1 KIRDTSSIPTN
12 NNGDDDENDTKE
24 EQNSPSSEPI
34 ACHSSS
40 QKRSHSPEPA
50 INSDKHKNIKVEQS
64 VADSKKKTS
73 TVIGHVSIIRPEPTT
88 IHNPPRTHDWTVYLR
103 SADVHGDL
111 NCLIQRCIFYL
122 HPEYPDHRREFRS
135 TPFAIKET
143 GYAGFHLPI
152 DIFFKTRKEPKKF
165 RIEYDLDLHT
175 NVEGHPH
182 RQKESSVRRYRCTF
196 YNPDPEFRQKILAAG
211 GKIRDTSSI
220 STNNNDNGASDAEEE
235 QSSPPSEP
243 IIRHSPPQK
252 RPHSPAPTINP
263 TANKKIKV
271 EQSLNQ
277 PKKKPQQSVI
287 KNENPSKTTVN
298 TTTNKKIPLTSSTKQ
313 SSITEEK
320 PTKHLPIKD
329 ANSTVSSTS
338 NINGSTDDS
347 SISKARPS
355 SKLKPDHD
363 SKPSTQS
370 STTSHIKKKEPIPS
384 PSKNNTQIPI
394 KKPIQIPTNKTS
406 QKPSIKIE
414 QTSTNKSPSNIN
426 IKRESS
432 PNVTSSNSTTSTVSI
447 SSLKKI
453 PKKVAPPPPPP
464 PPPIVGKRV
473 RSPMTP
479 PPSNKSSDRDSHRH
493 PSSSSKSQT
502 SSKRDHPTTTTTLSS
517 SVNNSNSSR
526 NSSSSNRSGK
536 HSGSSSNNRGK
547 LYNCIE
553 ND

>member
-1 KIRDTSSIPTN
+1 MPDKPWV
-12 NNGDDDENDTKE
+12 
-24 EQNSPSSEPI
+24 
-34 ACHSSS
+34 S
-40 QKRSHSPEPA
+40 QH
-50 INSDKHKNIKVEQS
+50 
-64 VADSKKKTS
+64 
-73 TVIGHVSIIRPEPTT
+73 
-88 IHNPPRTHDWTVYLR
+88 
-103 SADVHGDL
+103 
-111 NCLIQRCIFYL
+111 F
-122 HPEYPDHRREFRS
+122 
-135 TPFAIKET
+135 ET
-143 GYAGFHLPI
+143 
-152 DIFFKTRKEPKKF
+152 F
-165 RIEYDLDLHT
+165 RIEKMKQS
-175 NVEGHPH
+175 E
-182 RQKESSVRRYRCTF
+182 K
-196 YNPDPEFRQKILAAG
+196 
-211 GKIRDTSSI
+211 
-220 STNNNDNGASDAEEE
+220 E

-313 SSITEEK
+313 SSIAEEK

-517 SVNNSNSSR
+517 SKNPDRHHQLPPSQPYPDSRQQPIKNQPKNYNHDDDNRNPYTNNRSNGYDNDYHYRSQTPIDDDQTEQQLPHSSYR
-526 NSSSSNRSGK
+526 RPLKSSSTQRDYDDDNR
-536 HSGSSSNNRGK
+536 HA
-547 LYNCIE
+547 
-553 ND
+553 